1 MKKYELI
8 KVVDKLTGR
17 CYPCGDTSVDEKR
30 YENLELKIALAKD
43 LIDEIEEA
51 GRLYNRSEFSI
62 QRIANRA
69 NSFLTDMRDTL
80 LDIEYLPPF
89 ELDIEYLPSFE
100 PIDSEVE
107 Q

>member
-1 MKKYELI
+1 MRTDTLFE
-8 KVVDKLTGR
+8 VVEKLTGR
-17 CYPCGDTSVDEKR
+17 CYPYGDTSIDEER
-30 YENLELKIALAKD
+30 YENLELKIALVAS

-51 GRLYNRSEFSI
+51 GKLYNMSEFSI

-69 NSFLTDMRDTL
+69 NRFLTNIRDSL
-80 LDIEYLPPF
+80 LYIEYLPP
-89 ELDIEYLPSFE
+89 IV